1 MFLSKS
7 DYMTAYNC
15 VKALWLKKNRKDL
28 IPIINE
34 AQQTSFDIGNEVQ
47 ELARQYFDNGIM
59 VNAEPWDVI
68 NGVILTKN
76 WRKIILF
83 YMKPLLNYHGVHFAE

>member
-68 NGVILTKN
+68 NGVILPISATV
-76 WRKIILF
+76 RRSGRLRPR
-83 YMKPLLNYHGVHFAE
+83 YPDS